1 VAVDFGVNYVAVIVA
16 AVLALVIGFAYYAP
30 QVMGNRWMSYLGT
43 TRAQLGNPAPSGML
57 AGVVASLLNAWV
69 LAVLALNLG
78 GKTFTDG
85 AMLGV
90 ICWLGFM
97 ATITAAEVAF
107 LKQPWGL
114 WVLNNIHNVVVQI
127 LMGAIVAGLH

>member
-1 VAVDFGVNYVAVIVA
+1 MAVNFGVNFVAVIIA
-16 AVLALVIGFAYYAP
+16 AVVAMVIGFAYYAP
-30 QVMGNRWMSYLGT
+30 QVMGNRWMAYLDT
-43 TRAQLGNPAPSGML
+43 TRAQLGNPAPTGML

-78 GKTFTDG
+78 GTTLADG
-85 AMLGV
+85 AMLGA

-97 ATITAAEVAF
+97 ATITAAGVAF

-114 WVLNNIHNVVVQI
+114 WVVNNIHNVIVQI
-127 LMGAIVAGLH
+127 VMGAIVVGIR

>member
-1 VAVDFGVNYVAVIVA
+1 MAVDFAVNYVAVVIA
-16 AVLALVIGFAYYAP
+16 AVVAMVIGFAYYAP
-30 QVMGNRWMSYLGT
+30 QVMGDRWMSYLGT
-43 TRAQLGNPAPSGML
+43 TRAQLGNPAPTGML

-78 GKTFTDG
+78 GTTVADG

-97 ATITAAEVAF
+97 ATITAAGVAF

-114 WVLNNIHNVVVQI
+114 WVVNNIHNVLVQI
-127 LMGAIVAGLH
+127 VMGAIVVGIR